1 VNNIYV
7 VVSIVSYKS
16 AQLTVNCLKSIQA
29 DRNVKG
35 LSIKV
40 VVVDN
45 DSGDAPTIQAAV
57 NANCWQDWVTV
68 LVAPRNG
75 GFAYGN
81 NYAFQYAFANG
92 NVDYLHLLNPD
103 TQILPG
109 AIVTLVDF
117 MKENSSVGIA
127 GSSFDNQDGS
137 LWPIAFRFPSFIS
150 EFESGVNLGILS
162 KLLRSWVVAVPM
174 EQKPQAI
181 DWIAGASM
189 MLRRSVVEKLQGFDE
204 SYFLYYEETDFCLR
218 AKRAGFLTW
227 YVPSSRVM
235 HIAGQSTKVTV
246 RDDKPKRLPDYLFES
261 RRRYFTANYGLFY
274 AFLSDL
280 SCLLGNLIGKLKR
293 ILTGKNHNEIPSY
306 IYDIFRHSVLFPSNW
321 QIKPFVSCLFDK

>member
-1 VNNIYV
+1 MESINV
-7 VVSIVSYKS
+7 VVSIVTYKS

-29 DRNVKG
+29 DRNFNG
-35 LSIKV
+35 ISIKV

-45 DSGDAPTIQAAV
+45 DSGDAPLIQAAV
-57 NANCWQDWVTV
+57 SSNNWGDWVTV

-81 NYAFQYAFANG
+81 NYAFQYALANG
-92 NVDYLHLLNPD
+92 NVDYFHLLNPD

-109 AIVTLVDF
+109 AILNLVEF
-117 MKENSSVGIA
+117 MNQNNSVGIA

-150 EFESGVNLGILS
+150 EFESGVNLGLLS
-162 KLLRSWVVAVPM
+162 KLLKPWVVAVCM
-174 EQKPQAI
+174 EQTPQPI

-189 MLRRSVVEKLQGFDE
+189 MIRRDVVEKLHGFDE

-227 YVPSSRVM
+227 YVPTSRVM

-274 AFLSDL
+274 ALLSDL
-280 SCLLGNLIGKLKR
+280 SCLFGNLIGKIKR
-293 ILTGKNHNEIPSY
+293 ILTCKNQNEIPNY
-306 IYDIFRHSVLFPSNW
+306 IYDTFRHSVLFPSNW
-321 QIKPFVSCLFDK
+321 HIKPFVSCLFDK